1 LQTHYDYIILGSG
14 LSGLT
19 LAYRMAQDSFF
30 DTLSILIIDQSRK
43 EKNDRTWC
51 LWESQPDIFEEI
63 VSHCWPIIRFEN
75 PVFSN
80 EIAIQPYTY
89 KKIEGKDFYDFVKEY
104 LATKSHIHFLQEH
117 VTNIEEQIN
126 NVKVTTTNKILIADR
141 ICNSFLN
148 LSKLEKQS
156 QHQYLKQ
163 HFIGWFVKT
172 ETPVFDSDVATFM
185 DFTVPQKGNCRFM
198 YVLPTSPTEALFEY
212 TLFSKELL
220 ENTEYETAIQEYLNK
235 KGVLQYSIEAKE
247 QGNIPMS
254 SYRFDKHNSSRII
267 HIGSAGGWTKASTG
281 FTFKHTL
288 EKTDALVNFLKTGK
302 ELHKFSKRTRFWWYD
317 LLLVD
322 VLYRK
327 NHLGASIFGEMFK
340 NNPTS
345 RILRFLDE
353 ETTFKE
359 ELQIIWSLPKKEFV
373 KSVFSRGFAL
383 LYTFFIRN

>member
-1 LQTHYDYIILGSG
+1 MQTHYDYIILGGG

-30 DTLSILIIDQSRK
+30 DTKSILIIDQSAK
-43 EKNDRTWC
+43 EENDRTWC
-51 LWESQPDIFEEI
+51 FWESQPDIFEDT
-63 VSHCWPIIRFEN
+63 VSHRWPIIGFKS
-75 PVFSN
+75 PVFSD

-89 KKIEGKDFYDFVKEY
+89 KKIEGADFYAFAKAY
-104 LATKSHIHFLQEH
+104 LATKPHISFLQEH
-117 VTNIEEQIN
+117 VTDIQEHTGK
-126 NVKVTTTNKILIADR
+126 VTVTTTQQTLTADR
-141 ICNSFLN
+141 VCNSFLQ
-148 LSKLEKQS
+148 LTTLEKQS

-163 HFIGWFVKT
+163 HFIGWFIRT
-172 ETPVFDSDVATFM
+172 ETPVFDPEVATFM

-220 ENTEYETAIQEYLNK
+220 EDTEYETAIQKYLSNK
-235 KGVLQYSIEAKE
+235 GILQYSIEAKE
-247 QGNIPMS
+247 QGDIPMS
-254 SYRFDKHNSSRII
+254 SYRFDKHNSKRII

-288 EKTDALVNFLKTGK
+288 KKTAILVDFLKTGK
-302 ELHKFSKRTRFWWYD
+302 DLRAFSKRTRFWWYD

-327 NHLGASIFGEMFK
+327 NHLGAPIFGEMFK
-340 NNPTS
+340 NNPTD
-345 RILRFLDE
+345 RIFRFLDD

-359 ELQIIWSLPKKEFV
+359 ELQIIWSLPKKEFI
-373 KSVFSRGFAL
+373 KAVFSRLFRL
-383 LYTFFIRN
+383 

>member
-1 LQTHYDYIILGSG
+1 MQTQYDYIIMGGG

-19 LAYRMAQDSFF
+19 LAYRMAQDAFF
-30 DTLSILIIDQSRK
+30 DAKSILIIDAAAKK
-43 EKNDRTWC
+43 ENDRTWC
-51 LWESQPDIFEEI
+51 FWESQPDIFEDI
-63 VSHCWPIIRFEN
+63 VSHRWSTIGFKS
-75 PVFSN
+75 PVFSD
-80 EIAIQPYTY
+80 EILIQPYQY
-89 KKIEGKDFYDFVKEY
+89 KKIEGDDFYAFAKAY
-104 LATKSHIHFLQEH
+104 LATKPHISFLQETVLSVENQQH
-117 VTNIEEQIN
+117 QVVITTAQQKLFGA
-126 NVKVTTTNKILIADR
+126 KVFNSIL
-141 ICNSFLN
+141 NSEL
-148 LSKLEKQS
+148 LESQS

-163 HFIGWFVKT
+163 HFIGWFIKT
-172 ETPVFDSDVATFM
+172 ETPIFDPDCATFM

-220 ENTEYETAIQEYLNK
+220 EDSEYETAIQEYLTK
-235 KGVLQYSIEAKE
+235 KGILQYHIQRKE

-254 SYRFDKHNSSRII
+254 SYRFDKHNSKNML

-288 EKTDALVNFLKTGK
+288 KKTAALVGFLKTEK
-302 ELHKFSKRTRFWWYD
+302 DFRLFSKRSRFWWYD

-327 NHLGASIFGEMFK
+327 NHLGAPIFGEMFK
-340 NNPTS
+340 NNPTD
-345 RILRFLDE
+345 RIFRFLDD

-373 KSVFSRGFAL
+373 KAVFSRLFG
-383 LYTFFIRN
+383 